1 MAAGVDFESG
11 LTADKKVLVV
21 DIGGGTSDCSF
32 VQMGPSFRDN
42 ACRNADFLSHTGKRI
57 GGNDL
62 DIALAFHELTDSLGR
77 DDKFKSGLPMP
88 NQLFWQACKIND
100 LQMQSD
106 FYSDKNHRDLTA
118 MLREIEQPERLQ
130 RLIKVQENKLSH
142 RLVRQAELMK
152 IALSADS
159 QSHCDMGFIGKGL
172 AKLITDVQLS
182 EALENSLEQ
191 ICTLAEQAIQDAADD
206 WCVILIFCSSYS
218 HANVC
223 LARC

>member
-1 MAAGVDFESG
+1 
-11 LTADKKVLVV
+11 
-21 DIGGGTSDCSF
+21 
-32 VQMGPSFRDN
+32 MGPSFRDN
-42 ACRNADFLSHTGKRI
+42 TCRNSDFLSHTGKRI

-62 DIALAFHELTDSLGR
+62 DIALAFHELTDLLGR

-88 NQLFWQACKIND
+88 NQLFWQVCKIND

-106 FYSDKNHRDLTA
+106 FYSNKNHRVLSA

-159 QSHCDMGFIGKGL
+159 QSHCDMSFIGKDL
-172 AKLITDVQLS
+172 AKLITDVQLAD
-182 EALENSLEQ
+182 ALENSLEQ
-191 ICTLAEQAIQDAADD
+191 ICTLAKQAIQDAGTQPD
-206 WCVILIFCSSYS
+206 VIYLTGGSAQSPLLKAALKQRLGDIKMLSGDNFGSVT
-218 HANVC
+218 AG
-223 LARC
+223 LTKWAEKLFR